1 MIRLFSLLFS
11 LCVLLGFS
19 QNKDEVAAQALVSRI
34 APKYSDKVVFHQQN
48 NTEQKDYYEIQ
59 FKENKLHITANT
71 ANSMAVGFN
80 YYLKNYCYTSVSW
93 LASNQIVL
101 QKKCPFSLKLL
112 RMMQEFRIVFS

>member
-1 MIRLFSLLFS
+1 MIRLLSLLFS

-19 QNKDEVAAQALVSRI
+19 QNKDVAEARALVNRI
-34 APKYSDKVVFHQQN
+34 APKYSDKVVFHQQSN
-48 NTEQKDYYEIQ
+48 AEQKDYYEIQ
-59 FKENKLHITANT
+59 FKENKLHITANN

-101 QKKCPFSLKLL
+101 PKKCPFSLKLL